1 MSVQSLPAY
10 FFTPQHI
17 ILVGASERPHS
28 LGERILTALLNAPFQ
43 GKITPVNPRHKT
55 IAGLTSYTNVARL
68 EETADLVIT
77 VTPPETYESLFKA
90 CRKKQL
96 HHVIIIQDW
105 DNLPPEA
112 WETAAAAIRRGHRF
126 RHKGS
131 TPASCPTTPR
141 DTSPY

>member
-68 EETADLVIT
+68 EGPDLRDRRPRAARWRRPVRHQPRSPEEGHRAGRRERVAD
-77 VTPPETYESLFKA
+77 FA
-90 CRKKQL
+90 AQRRKKISQKFPGERL
-96 HHVIIIQDW
+96 V
-105 DNLPPEA
+105 LPAP
-112 WETAAAAIRRGHRF
+112 
-126 RHKGS
+126 
-131 TPASCPTTPR
+131 
-141 DTSPY
+141 